1 MTTISG
7 TDTGGSSITSYS
19 LEWDSG
25 TGGASFTS
33 LIGETSDN
41 IATFTYTQTGLTA
54 GSSYKFR
61 YRAKNIFGWGPYSN
75 EVTTISATRPDA
87 PSIPTTFNT
96 GTSVTI

>member
-41 IATFTYTQTGLTA
+41 IATFTYT
-54 GSSYKFR
+54 
-61 YRAKNIFGWGPYSN
+61 
-75 EVTTISATRPDA
+75 
-87 PSIPTTFNT
+87 
-96 GTSVTI
+96 